1 MWARVI
7 PASQKF
13 RRRDQVDR
21 VAEDQPLT
29 QESDWVD
36 AQNMHR
42 PVTQN
47 AATGTTSNLLDN
59 FRSIAMNLIKSIF
72 LALVLS
78 FASLASYAAT
88 INVNTATAEQLTALN
103 GIGDTKAKA
112 IVEYRQS
119 HGAFK
124 SVDQLVDV
132 KGIGLKTVEKNRDQM
147 TVGPAK

>member
-1 MWARVI
+1 
-7 PASQKF
+7 
-13 RRRDQVDR
+13 
-21 VAEDQPLT
+21 
-29 QESDWVD
+29 
-36 AQNMHR
+36 
-42 PVTQN
+42 
-47 AATGTTSNLLDN
+47 
-59 FRSIAMNLIKSIF
+59 MNLIKSIF

>member
-1 MWARVI
+1 
-7 PASQKF
+7 
-13 RRRDQVDR
+13 
-21 VAEDQPLT
+21 
-29 QESDWVD
+29 
-36 AQNMHR
+36 
-42 PVTQN
+42 
-47 AATGTTSNLLDN
+47 
-59 FRSIAMNLIKSIF
+59 MNLIKSIF
-72 LALVLS
+72 FALVLS
-78 FASLASYAAT
+78 FVSFAAFAAS

-147 TVGPAK
+147 TVGTAK